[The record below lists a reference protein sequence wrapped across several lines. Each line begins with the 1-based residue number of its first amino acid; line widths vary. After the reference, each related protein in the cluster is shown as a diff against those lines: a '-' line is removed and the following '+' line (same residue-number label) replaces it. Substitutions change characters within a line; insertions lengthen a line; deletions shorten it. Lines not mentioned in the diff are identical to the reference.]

1 MIIGKYKI
9 SSTTAS
15 GSYDSFVRVRRN
27 NVLIVEIKMGRIRN
41 PWRYIK
47 NHLGTKRE
55 EFINKMLDCGIEKSE
70 IFEILEETL
79 K

>member
-1 MIIGKYKI
+1 MNIGKYKI

-15 GSYDSFVRVRRN
+15 GHYDSYVRVKRN

-41 PWRYIK
+41 PWKYIK
-47 NHLGTKRE
+47 NHLGSKRE
-55 EFINKMLDCGIEKSE
+55 EFINKMLDCGIDKSE
-70 IFEILEETL
+70 IFEIL